1 MSARNGIVLLLAL
14 STLTLLVGCGSSNN
28 SNVVPPPS
36 GSFSASDLNGTYV
49 FSVSGTDAD
58 DAPYALVGAF
68 TANGK
73 GGSGGI
79 TGGTIDITDPEEGVD
94 PQPDLAIS
102 GGSYS
107 VGADGRGQMTI
118 TTNPANFFGTN
129 LTFDFVLSSSS
140 HGLIIE
146 FDGNASGSGTIDAQA
161 AGVTPNGTYAFS
173 LAGATSEGSPWATV
187 GNFTISGQSI
197 SGLDDLNE
205 GGVLAYPA
213 QTLTGSL
220 VAGPSTSPATTLFTA
235 AFSGV
240 FDVYVIDATH
250 LKFIEMDDIASLS
263 GDAYSQTSAA
273 IPTANMAFT
282 LAGAT
287 SSEDIP
293 FAAGGFMLASGNSI
307 TGNEDYN
314 VTTSASNP
322 AEPPPI
328 AGTYASGG
336 TGRYTLNFST
346 FVGGSDY
353 AAYPYAIS
361 SSLQGLLLLEIDN
374 LGVTTGAAYSQTP
387 GATFASAQ
395 GYALN
400 LSGLNTG
407 VEEEVGSI
415 EEVDDIAEFTSAVGG
430 NCTTANAICGIID
443 ENADPGG
450 IDIGAPFYNLAL
462 SDGTY
467 AGPDTNGR
475 YVLFADAGNSNV
487 STLNGGFNLTF
498 YAVDGTTFPFM
509 ESDTTQTAT
518 GVMVLQ
524 SPSDPSAGAARSHM
538 LFVRPVIHA
547 HGAAKAHGSFKKR
560 NP

>member
-14 STLTLLVGCGSSNN
+14 STLTLLVGCGSSGNA
-28 SNVVPPPS
+28 VVTPPPS

-49 FSVSGTDAD
+49 FSVSGTDA
-58 DAPYALVGAF
+58 AGAAYAIVGAF

-73 GGSGGI
+73 GGSNGI
-79 TGGTIDITDPEEGVD
+79 TGGTIDITDPEEGVE
-94 PQPDLAIS
+94 PQPDLSIT

-118 TTNPANFFGTN
+118 ATNPANIFNTP

-140 HGLIIE
+140 HGLIVE
-146 FDGNASGSGTIDAQA
+146 FDDNATGSGTIDAQA

-173 LAGATSEGSPWATV
+173 LAGATAEGSPWATV
-187 GNFTISGQSI
+187 GNFTVSGQSI
-197 SGLDDLNE
+197 AGLDDLNE

-220 VAGPSTSPATTLFTA
+220 VAGPSSSPATTLFTA
-235 AFSGV
+235 AFSGL

-287 SSEDIP
+287 SSDIP
-293 FAAGGFMLASGNSI
+293 FAAGGFMLASGNNI

-328 AGTYASGG
+328 TGTYASGG

-374 LGVTTGAAYSQTP
+374 LGVTAGAAYAQTP

-400 LSGLNTG
+400 LTGLNNG
-407 VEEEVGSI
+407 IEEETGSL
-415 EEVDDIAEFTSAVGG
+415 EEVDDIAEFTAAVGG
-430 NCTTANAICGIID
+430 NCTTAFAICGIID

-450 IDIGAPFYNLAL
+450 SEDLGAPFYDLAL
-462 SDGTY
+462 ADGTY

-475 YVLFADAGNSNV
+475 YVLFANAGNSNV
-487 STLNGGFNLTF
+487 STLNGGFNLTY

-538 LFVRPVIHA
+538 LFVHPVIHS